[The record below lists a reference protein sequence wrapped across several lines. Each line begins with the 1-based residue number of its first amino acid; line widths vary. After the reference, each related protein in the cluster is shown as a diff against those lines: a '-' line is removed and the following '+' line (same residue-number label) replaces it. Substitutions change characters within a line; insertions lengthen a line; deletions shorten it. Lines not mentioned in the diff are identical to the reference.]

1 MSKFEPVNSIEY
13 KCEADDLKHGQHLWA
28 VLIVT
33 EGKRNKKESLSVVP
47 CVVIRRHDDRDDKGW
62 HVMYDLKFPVVKG
75 LTIEWQTL
83 WSRTNILFHTKEDA
97 LIAAEAYMRDK
108 LKEDAD
114 FIEKITEDDTSWD
127 IDENEGACAIGD

>member
-1 MSKFEPVNSIEY
+1 MPKFEPVNSIEY
-13 KCEADDLKHGQHLWA
+13 KCKADDLKHGQHLWA

-33 EGKRNKKESLSVVP
+33 EGNRNKKESLSVVP
-47 CVVIRRHDDRDDKGW
+47 CVVIRRHDDR
-62 HVMYDLKFPVVKG
+62 HIMYDLRFPVVKG
-75 LTIEWQTL
+75 LTIDWQAL

-97 LIAAEAYMRDK
+97 LIAAEAYMRAK

-127 IDENEGACAIGD
+127 IDEHIGAYAIGD